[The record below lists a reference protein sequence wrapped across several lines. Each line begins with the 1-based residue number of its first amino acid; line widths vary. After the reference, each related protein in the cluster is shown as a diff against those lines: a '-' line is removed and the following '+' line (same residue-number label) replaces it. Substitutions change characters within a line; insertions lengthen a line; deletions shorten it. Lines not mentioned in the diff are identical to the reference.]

1 MICLTKWKRYLC
13 GIFVCLFGAVMVGIG
28 AEWQSIVREETAP
41 VTSSGEV
48 PMQTDDYIE
57 LRIARDK
64 NRSEARDLLVQAAE
78 TESDT
83 ALRQEKQA
91 VLWQA
96 DKNRQIEAELETIIK
111 ARGFDDALV
120 FCQGDSVTALV
131 RAEALRHDEV
141 TELADLIV
149 RISGVKEE
157 HILIR
162 AKP

>member
-1 MICLTKWKRYLC
+1 MICMMKWKRYL
-13 GIFVCLFGAVMVGIG
+13 GGVLVCLLGTVLLGVG
-28 AEWQSIVREETAP
+28 AEWQTVVREESAP
-41 VTSSGEV
+41 VIASVEM
-48 PMQTDDYIE
+48 PAQTDDYID

-91 VLWQA
+91 ALWQA
-96 DKNRQIEAELETIIK
+96 DKNRQIETELETIIK

-131 RAEALRHDEV
+131 RTDALQHDEV
-141 TELADLIV
+141 TELAGLIA